1 VQGGSERS
9 FGLLE
14 KTLQHNIKVSGVWCQ
29 DWCGKRVTSFGK
41 RLQWDW
47 HFHPEM
53 YPDLPAEIEKL
64 HARGIKFLGYVN
76 PYLVEGGML
85 YQKGLEADVFAR
97 RSDGSVY
104 LVDFGEF
111 NCGVI
116 DLTDPK
122 AYRWFKDE
130 VIRKYSLDIGI
141 DGWMADFGEYLPT
154 DDIVLHSG
162 KSPMIEHNHWP
173 ALWAQ
178 CNYDAVSEA
187 GKLGEVVYFMRAGFT
202 GSQKYCTLL
211 WAGDQSVD
219 FSRHDGLCT
228 VISAALSAGMS
239 GCGLTHSDIGGYTSL
254 FDNTRTKEVFLR
266 WAEMAAFTP
275 VMRTHEGNRPDTNF
289 QYYDDEDCM
298 NRLARLVDI
307 YTSLAPMLKELV
319 KENHESGIPV
329 QRPLFLHHEDDP
341 RCYTEQF
348 EYLLG
353 EDVLVAPV
361 WQAEQTER
369 SVYLPEGEWIHLW
382 TGNSYGQGDHTV
394 PAALG
399 DTPVFYRK
407 DSRWE
412 KLMEDIGT
420 RFAQQH

>member
-1 VQGGSERS
+1 
-9 FGLLE
+9 
-14 KTLQHNIKVSGVWCQ
+14 
-29 DWCGKRVTSFGK
+29 
-41 RLQWDW
+41 
-47 HFHPEM
+47 
-53 YPDLPAEIEKL
+53 
-64 HARGIKFLGYVN
+64 
-76 PYLVEGGML
+76 
-85 YQKGLEADVFAR
+85 
-97 RSDGSVY
+97 
-104 LVDFGEF
+104 
-111 NCGVI
+111 
-116 DLTDPK
+116 
-122 AYRWFKDE
+122 
-130 VIRKYSLDIGI
+130 
-141 DGWMADFGEYLPT
+141 
-154 DDIVLHSG
+154 
-162 KSPMIEHNHWP
+162 MIEHNHWP

-307 YTSLAPMLKELV
+307 YTALAPMLKELV
-319 KENHESGIPV
+319 HENAESGIPV

-353 EDVLVAPV
+353 ADVLVAPV
-361 WQAEQTER
+361 WQSEQTER

-382 TGNSYGQGDHTV
+382 TGKSYGQGDHAV
-394 PAALG
+394 PAPLG

-407 DSRWE
+407 DSRWAS
-412 KLMEDIGT
+412 LMENIRS